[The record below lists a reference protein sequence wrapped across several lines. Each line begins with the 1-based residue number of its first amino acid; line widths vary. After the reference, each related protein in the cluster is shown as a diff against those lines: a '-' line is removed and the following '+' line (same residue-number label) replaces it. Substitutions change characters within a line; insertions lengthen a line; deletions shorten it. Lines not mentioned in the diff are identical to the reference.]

1 MQRRVLVSTL
11 VFTVVSGLALS
22 GCSPSPSTPVVT
34 PSPSGP
40 GSDLVELVS
49 AEALV
54 VPYKQADLS
63 FKVGGRLQELLVS
76 EGDAV
81 TAGQELGR
89 LDTRDLQLAVDRAE
103 AALESAQAQL
113 DKAKAGARS
122 EEIVLAEADVTIAEG
137 NLASAQATLSSAQA
151 ALNKALTGPTD
162 IEIQIAEK
170 QVELAK
176 NQLWGAQSQRD
187 VIGDQVN
194 DFPPRASDVEYQAA
208 QSQVAQAEAQVQ
220 IAELQLQQ
228 LKAGA
233 GPEDIASA
241 RAQVAQAEAG
251 VDIAQAQ
258 LDQAE
263 AQLDMVEAGS
273 RAEDIAV
280 LQASVSQAEVGLKE
294 AQNAFRDSI
303 LTAPFDGVVGAV
315 LFEEGEFVTPQ
326 MPVVL
331 VGDLSRLRVETV
343 DLSEA
348 DVNRVQVGQQATVIV
363 DALDG
368 RAIEGKVARIASVAT
383 ERRGERVYTVTI
395 DTDVGP
401 ESGLRWGMS
410 AFVEIEVK

>member
-1 MQRRVLVSTL
+1 LIEV
-11 VFTVVSGLALS
+11 
-22 GCSPSPSTPVVT
+22 
-34 PSPSGP
+34 
-40 GSDLVELVS
+40 VS

-54 VPYKQADLS
+54 VPYKQADLG
-63 FKVGGRLQELLVS
+63 FKVGGRLLEMLVS
-76 EGDAV
+76 EGDTV
-81 TAGQELGR
+81 TAGQELAR
-89 LDTRDLQLAVDRAE
+89 LDARDLQLAVDRAE

-122 EEIVLAEADVTIAEG
+122 EEVILAEADVSIAQG

-151 ALNKALTGPTD
+151 ALNKALAGPTD
-162 IEIQIAEK
+162 IAIQIAEK

-241 RAQVAQAEAG
+241 RAQVVQAEAV
-251 VDIAQAQ
+251 VDIAEAQ

-263 AQLDMVEAGS
+263 AQLDMVKAGS
-273 RAEDIAV
+273 RTEDIAV
-280 LQASVSQAEVGLKE
+280 LQAAVSQAGVGLQE
-294 AQNAFRDSI
+294 VQNALQDAV

-331 VGDLSRLRVETV
+331 VGDLSRMRVETL

-348 DVNRVQVGQQATVIV
+348 DVNRVQIGQQATVIV
-363 DALDG
+363 DALNG
-368 RAIEGKVARIASVAT
+368 RAIPGTVARIASVAT
-383 ERRGERVYTVTI
+383 ERRGDRVYTVTI
-395 DTDVGP
+395 DLNVGP

-410 AFVEIEVK
+410 AFVEIAVK

>member
-1 MQRRVLVSTL
+1 MQHRVLVSTL

-22 GCSPSPSTPVVT
+22 GCSPSPSTPAVT
-34 PSPSGP
+34 PSPSTP

-54 VPYKQADLS
+54 VPYKQAQLS
-63 FKVGGRLQELLVS
+63 FKVGGRLQGLLVS

-81 TAGQELGR
+81 TAGQELAR

-122 EEIVLAEADVTIAEG
+122 EEITLAEADVTIAEG
-137 NLASAQATLSSAQA
+137 NLASAEATLSSAQA

-162 IEIQIAEK
+162 IEIQIGEK

-263 AQLDMVEAGS
+263 AQLDMVKAGS

-280 LQASVSQAEVGLKE
+280 LDASVSQAEVGLRE
-294 AQNAFRDSI
+294 AQNALQDAV
-303 LTAPFDGVVGAV
+303 LTSPFDGVVGAV

-331 VGDLSRLRVETV
+331 VGDLSRLRVETL

-368 RAIEGKVARIASVAT
+368 QAIEGKVARIASVAT
-383 ERRGERVYTVTI
+383 ERRGERVYAVTI
-395 DTDVGP
+395 DLGVGP

-410 AFVEIEVK
+410 AFVEIKVG